1 MEKNATI
8 TATLESLLNVLDAR
22 ASVDIFREIE
32 NGQEGVRGTKI
43 FNLLSDPEFIGKYG
57 SHRVIGVSINALTGI
72 SILIKEA
79 K

>member
-8 TATLESLLNVLDAR
+8 TATLDSLLNVLDAR
-22 ASVDIFREIE
+22 ANVDIFREIE

-43 FNLLSDPEFIGKYG
+43 YNLLSDPEFMCKYG
-57 SHRVIGVSINALTGI
+57 SHKVIGVSINVLTGI